1 MHSTSK
7 RNLYLKSLGTNSG
20 NNMNERIKE
29 LAEQASHQSPDGYP
43 VTIPYSKDF
52 AEKFAEL
59 IVKECMDIASEVR
72 GEPAT
77 DTHYVIGYDRAC
89 EKMIDG
95 IKEHFGVE
103 ERAIPILSDDEEALL
118 SGITSSKLFT
128 IEAAKKAFG
137 VKE

>member
-1 MHSTSK
+1 MNDQIKALMGQTLDEKFSGTWSTMDMQDLTK
-7 RNLYLKSLGTNSG
+7 
-20 NNMNERIKE
+20 
-29 LAEQASHQSPDGYP
+29 
-43 VTIPYSKDF
+43 F

-59 IVKECMDIASEVR
+59 IVQECMDIASEVR

-103 ERAIPILSDDEEALL
+103 DRAIPILSDDDETLL
-118 SGITSSKLFT
+118 SGIASSKLFT
-128 IEAAKKAFG
+128 IAAVKKAFG